1 MLSAC
6 TQTGGLAK
14 LLSKDKPR
22 YVFGGTHTQD
32 SNTSVVSQGAWD
44 KSANLTGEHLIVID
58 VDMQQANYYIGGV
71 QVGYC
76 TVSTG
81 KGGMETPRKTYKVIS
96 KDVDHRSS
104 KYGQVIDAEGNIIVK
119 GFVNGRD
126 KLPPGGIYRGASMF
140 NGLQLDYTGIWMH
153 EGYVTSAPES
163 AGCIRL
169 PSHMAKIFY
178 DNTPVGTKVII
189 K

>member
-6 TQTGGLAK
+6 TQTGGISK
-14 LLSKDKPR
+14 LLADNKPG
-22 YVFGGTHTQD
+22 YVFGANSRKDDNQ
-32 SNTSVVSQGAWD
+32 NVVSQGTWD
-44 KSANLTGEHLIVID
+44 KAANLTGEHLIVID
-58 VDMQQANYYIGGV
+58 VDMQQANYYIGDV
-71 QVGYC
+71 QVGFS

-81 KGGMETPRKTYKVIS
+81 KGGKETPRKTYKVLS

-104 KYGQVIDAEGNIIVK
+104 KYGRILDAEGNTIVK
-119 GFVNGRD
+119 SFVQGKD
-126 KLPPGGIYRGASMF
+126 KLPPGGTYLGSSMF
-140 NGLQLDYTGIWMH
+140 NGLQLDYKGIWMH

-169 PSHMAKIFY
+169 PAHMAKIFY
-178 DNTPVGTKVII
+178 DNTPVGTKVIV

>member
-6 TQTGGLAK
+6 TQIGGVSK
-14 LLSKDKPR
+14 LLPKDKPG
-22 YVFGGTHTQD
+22 YAFGGARTQD
-32 SNTSVVSQGAWD
+32 SNGSVVSQGTWD
-44 KSANLTGEHLIVID
+44 RSANLTGEHLIVID
-58 VDMQQANYYIGGV
+58 VDMQDAKYYIGEV
-71 QVGYC
+71 QVGFS

-96 KDVDHRSS
+96 KDIDHRSS
-104 KYGQVIDAEGNIIVK
+104 KYGRILDVDGNIIK
-119 GFVNGRD
+119 KSFVRGRD
-126 KLPPGGIYRGASMF
+126 KLPPGGIYQGASMF

-169 PSHMAKIFY
+169 PSHMSKIFY
-178 DNTPVGTKVII
+178 DNIPVGAKVII